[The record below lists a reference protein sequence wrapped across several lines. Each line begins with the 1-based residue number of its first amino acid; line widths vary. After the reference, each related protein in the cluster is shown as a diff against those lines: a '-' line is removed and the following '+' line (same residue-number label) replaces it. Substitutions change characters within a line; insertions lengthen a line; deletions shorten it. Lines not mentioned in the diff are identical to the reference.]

1 MEIIWTETAKNDLQN
16 IFFFLK
22 TEIPENKA
30 QNIIIQI
37 VNKVNILENMPLIG
51 RKEPKF
57 SGLKKE
63 YRRLIESHYKIIYH
77 TFSDNIYIN
86 RVFDS
91 RQNPN
96 KLFVK

>member
-1 MEIIWTETAKNDLQN
+1 MEIIWTDTAKNDLQN
-16 IFFFLK
+16 IFRFLK
-22 TEIPENKA
+22 SDISEQKTKD
-30 QNIIIQI
+30 IILQI
-37 VNKVNILENMPLIG
+37 TNKVEILANMPLIG
-51 RKEPKF
+51 QKEPKF
-57 SGLKKE
+57 KGLRKE

-77 TFSDNIYIN
+77 IFSDNIYIN